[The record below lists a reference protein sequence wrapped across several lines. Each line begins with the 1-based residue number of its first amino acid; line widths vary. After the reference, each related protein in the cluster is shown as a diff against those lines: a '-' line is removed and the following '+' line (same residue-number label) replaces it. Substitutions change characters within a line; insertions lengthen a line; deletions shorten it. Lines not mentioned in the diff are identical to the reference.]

1 MGSGIEFGI
10 GVVRMSFLYILSGLG
25 GITLSMCVR
34 PAAHG
39 VGASTAVF
47 GLVGYLLS
55 YCFTNFFYMGRANP
69 GQRIFLPIFVSTL
82 ILLNLNI
89 GPGSDPHTDNY
100 GHLGGLI
107 TGIIAGFSLSE
118 QYDADARSKER
129 TPDRFTEEEY
139 ASKSAC
145 CCFFRRF
152 CQGLLLLWFVGL
164 FVYFYAFMPIDYEE
178 DPEDE
183 V

>member
-10 GVVRMSFLYILSGLG
+10 GFLRMTFLYILSGLG

-55 YCFTNFFYMGRANP
+55 YCFTNFFYMGRTNP
-69 GQRIFLPIFVSTL
+69 GQNIFLPIFVTVL

-89 GPGSDPHTDNY
+89 GPGSDPHTDNF

-107 TGIIAGFSLSE
+107 TGIFAGFSISE
-118 QYDADARSKER
+118 
-129 TPDRFTEEEY
+129 
-139 ASKSAC
+139 
-145 CCFFRRF
+145 
-152 CQGLLLLWFVGL
+152 
-164 FVYFYAFMPIDYEE
+164 
-178 DPEDE
+178 
-183 V
+183 